1 MKILFLV
8 LILLHAGIHFLGL
21 RKSPQVGWL
30 WVLTGI
36 LLLVFAYLYFREV
49 NYAWLAGGVAIL
61 ISQWLLISNWKDAR
75 YGTILNLLLL
85 FIVLVEF
92 GAFRML
98 KHFDILIAS
107 RLKNNPT
114 NISQLITETDM
125 VHLPPIVKKYL
136 SYTNSVGKPK
146 IFNFRAVF
154 KGGMRSNPDDSYM
167 PMKTIQYN
175 FTEEPSRFFRFTAT
189 KAGMPVAG
197 IHRYDSAGAIFK
209 VKLLNWFPIIDAK
222 GHQLKQAETVTVLND
237 FCFIAPGALIDKR
250 IQWEQVNDTVVIARF
265 TNPPF
270 TVSAHLYFSAKGQLI
285 NFISNDRFETD
296 GKTYKNYPWLTPVSD
311 YKELNGYRLGTRAG
325 LWYDRPDGKFQYGE
339 LELVEIE
346 YNVTRSLD

>member
-8 LILLHAGIHFLGL
+8 LTLLHAGIHFLGL
-21 RKSPQVGWL
+21 RKAPQLGWL

-36 LLLVFAYLYFREV
+36 LLLVFAYFYFRDA
-49 NYAWLAGGVAIL
+49 NYAWLPGGIAIL
-61 ISQWLLISNWKDAR
+61 ISQWLILSNWKEAR

-85 FIVLVEF
+85 MLVLVEF

-98 KHFDILIAS
+98 KHFDILVES
-107 RLKNNPT
+107 RLKNNAT
-114 NISQLITETDM
+114 NSSQLITEADM
-125 VHLPPIVKKYL
+125 VHLPLIVRKYL

-146 IFNFRAVF
+146 VLNFRAVF
-154 KGGMRSNPDDSYM
+154 NGGMRSNPDVPYM
-167 PMKTIQYN
+167 PMKTIQFN
-175 FTEEPSRFFRFTAT
+175 FTQEPSRFFRFTAT

-197 IHRYDSAGAIFK
+197 IHSYDSTGAIFK
-209 VKLLNWFPIIDAK
+209 AKLLNWFPIIDAK

-237 FCFIAPGALIDKR
+237 FCIIAPGALIDQR

-270 TVSAHLYFSAKGQLI
+270 MVSAQLYFTEEGQLV

-296 GKTYKNYPWLTPVSD
+296 GKTYKNYPWETPVSD
-311 YKELNGYRLGTRAG
+311 YKEFNDYKLGTRAG
-325 LWYDRPDGKFQYGE
+325 LWYDRPDGRFQYGE
-339 LELVEIE
+339 LELVDVE
-346 YNVTRSLD
+346 YNCSRSLD